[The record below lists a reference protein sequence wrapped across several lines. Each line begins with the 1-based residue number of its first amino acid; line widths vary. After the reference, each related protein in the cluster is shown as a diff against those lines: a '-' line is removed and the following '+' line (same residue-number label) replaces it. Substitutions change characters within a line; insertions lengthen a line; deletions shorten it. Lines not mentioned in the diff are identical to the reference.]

1 MTSSATLPKRR
12 GTSSLRL
19 ADLRAGLK
27 PYRLHWFSRLRSTN
41 DTAAELRRRGD
52 LFAPAVVVTS
62 NQIAGRGRGSNT
74 WWSGPG
80 CLTATFA
87 FPIEEHLAPHQLPLV
102 AGLAV
107 RNAVAEICG
116 NQNVGLKWPNDI
128 VHEGR
133 KLAGLLCERIHRV
146 DLIGLGLNV
155 NLKPSDAPRQLRD
168 RIISLRE
175 LCGKTFDPTDVL
187 VQVAQ
192 SLLRTLQRRNESL
205 FAALLHEYDRYHVLI
220 GQRVSVT
227 MSESEPSVVGKCE
240 GIDQQGRLIVRERK
254 NTHRIIAGH
263 VEML

>member
-1 MTSSATLPKRR
+1 MKRKAAHSPR
-12 GTSSLRL
+12 RETNSLRL
-19 ADLRAGLK
+19 AELRAGLK
-27 PYRLHWFSRLRSTN
+27 PFRLHWFSRLRSTN

-52 LFAPAVVVTS
+52 LFAPAVVVAS
-62 NQIAGRGRGSNT
+62 NQTAGRGRGGNT

-107 RNAVAEICG
+107 RNAVAELCG
-116 NQNVGLKWPNDI
+116 DQSVGLKWPNDV
-128 VHEGR
+128 VHDGR

-146 DLIGLGLNV
+146 DLIGVGLNV
-155 NLKPSDAPRQLRD
+155 NLKPSDAPRQLRG
-168 RIISLRE
+168 RITSLRDVR
-175 LCGKTFDPTDVL
+175 GAIFDHTDVL
-187 VQVAQ
+187 LRVAQ

-220 GQRVSVT
+220 GRRVAVS
-227 MSESEPSVVGKCE
+227 MNGAEPPVVGRCQ
-240 GIDQQGRLIVRERK
+240 GIDDQGRLILRERK
-254 NTHRIIAGH
+254 RTHRIIAGH